1 MQWNKTKT
9 IFQEN
14 FLEIKA
20 KLEPTY
26 WKDRLTL
33 PGKVNTEWLTR
44 CILVDL
50 LELMKKWEKNP
61 LSTLALIKE
70 RKSNLLSDF
79 PVVKLYT
86 RRKWSNIFKV
96 LKERKFKP

>member
-50 LELMKKWEKNP
+50 LELMKKWEKKSFEYFGTYKGKKIKFVIR
-61 LSTLALIKE
+61 LSSSKTL
-70 RKSNLLSDF
+70 
-79 PVVKLYT
+79 Y
-86 RRKWSNIFKV
+86 
-96 LKERKFKP
+96 